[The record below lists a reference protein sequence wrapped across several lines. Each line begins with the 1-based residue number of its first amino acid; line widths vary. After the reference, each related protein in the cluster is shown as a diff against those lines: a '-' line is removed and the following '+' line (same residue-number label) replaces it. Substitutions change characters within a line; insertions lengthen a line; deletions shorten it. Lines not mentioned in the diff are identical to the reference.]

1 LAFVA
6 LLGYGSFVLASLVV
20 GMRLLLLHRRTH
32 ETPELAIGVALFAGG
47 GLAYGIAVGVYS
59 APGLPHGVAA
69 LLEIVAAFFSHLGA
83 AALALALRQIFRP
96 EELWARVFQL
106 ALTVALTGAF
116 VTRLVEPL
124 AFPPPDYVFWPYA
137 LTGAVVYGWSLFESL
152 HCHALMA
159 RRARIGLADPAVAR
173 RFLLWGVAGAG
184 ALGIYL
190 ATMWSRLTEPVAMG
204 RWTVALTSA
213 FGLAAAVGLSL
224 AFFPR
229 RRRAAAAAQAGAA

>member
-1 LAFVA
+1 VAAVA

-20 GMRLLLLHRRTH
+20 GTRLLLLHRRTH

-59 APGLPHGVAA
+59 APGLDPTLAA

-83 AALALALRQIFRP
+83 ASLALALRQIFRP
-96 EELWARVFQL
+96 DVPWARVFQL
-106 ALTVALTGAF
+106 SITVALTGAF
-116 VTRLVEPL
+116 ATRLVDPL
-124 AFPPPDYVFWPYA
+124 LFPPPAYVFWPYA
-137 LTGAVVYGWSLFESL
+137 VTGSVVYGWSVFESL

-173 RFLLWGVAGAG
+173 RFLLWGIAGAA

-190 ATMWSRLTEPVAMG
+190 AAMWSRLTEPVAMAP
-204 RWTVALTSA
+204 WTVALTSA
-213 FGLAAAVGLSL
+213 FGLVAAVGLSL

-229 RRRAAAAAQAGAA
+229 RRAALARAEAEAA